1 MRPANESP
9 WSLHGSES
17 PSFTPPILLF
27 VLQLSTMHKAL
38 STFLDNKIS
47 LELPL
52 KYPEVYCITYTPE
65 FPGPLVSTI
74 ALLFLIVSSIFT
86 FHAFQ
91 TIEIQPSTASELWN
105 TTAEH
110 SLKSPSGMLVP
121 TSLVFIYLFFG
132 CRSFSHSQQ

>member
-1 MRPANESP
+1 MSRRGPSMGLNRPP
-9 WSLHGSES
+9 SLP
-17 PSFTPPILLF
+17 PSFLF
-27 VLQLSTMHKAL
+27 VLQLSTMHKVL
-38 STFLDNKIS
+38 STFLDKKIS

-65 FPGPLVSTI
+65 FPGPLVSTT

-91 TIEIQPSTASELWN
+91 TIEIRPSTASELRN
-105 TTAEH
+105 TTGEH
-110 SLKSPSGMLVP
+110 SLKSPLGMLIP
-121 TSLVFIYLFFG
+121 TSLVFIYLFFR